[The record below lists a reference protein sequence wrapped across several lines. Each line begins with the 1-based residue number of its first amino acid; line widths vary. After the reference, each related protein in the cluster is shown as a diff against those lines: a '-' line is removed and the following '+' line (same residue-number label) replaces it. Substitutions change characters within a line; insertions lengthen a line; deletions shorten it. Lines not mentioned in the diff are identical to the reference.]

1 MNIFNVKVYGLEES
15 IIASGYPMSIEVK
28 DFNDIFTGENNEV
41 FTEKDLKRAKILGHA
56 KAGSG
61 HNCAFKGVVV
71 QADVEMP
78 QYFWLQWDRYHFHD
92 VISSQSTM
100 HRITKMDL
108 DKQCN
113 KYVSKQIKDI
123 LRFYIDHYNTCQDND
138 RKQELFQWI
147 ISNTPEGLNLTKR
160 ITTNY
165 LQLKTIYDQRK
176 NHKLEEWHY
185 FCDWVEGLPR
195 FKELILEDL

>member
-1 MNIFNVKVYGLEES
+1 MKIFNVKVYGLEES

-28 DFNDIFTGENNEV
+28 NYEDIFTGENNQV
-41 FTEKDLKRAKILGHA
+41 FTDKDLKRAKTLGHA

-61 HNCAFKGVVV
+61 HNCAFKGVIV
-71 QADVEMP
+71 QTDVEMP

-92 VISSQSTM
+92 VVSSQSTM
-100 HRITKMDL
+100 HRIIKMDL

-113 KYVSKQIKDI
+113 KYVNKRVKDVVN
-123 LRFYIDHYNTCQDND
+123 FYIDRYNAYPTPEN
-138 RKQELFQWI
+138 FQYV
-147 ISNTPEGLNLTKR
+147 ISNIPEGLQLTKR

-176 NHKLEEWHY
+176 SHKLEEWDY
-185 FCDWVEGLPR
+185 FCKWIEELPR
-195 FKELILEDL
+195 FKELILEEM